1 MTDFSLLIGQPVA
14 SLQPRLLTQLCMGYL
29 KLAEYDSRVKER
41 LTELASEQ
49 LGQVVEEWVDGV

>member
-1 MTDFSLLIGQPVA
+1 
-14 SLQPRLLTQLCMGYL
+14 MGYL

-49 LGQVVEEWVDGV
+49 LGQVVEEWIDGV